1 MKGPPIVAGRT
12 PLRKVTPDMNSG
24 YVLVPSWLLDLQPD
38 GAELRAYCHLA
49 SFGRFDTAKGLYE
62 ECRPSLASLS
72 ERSGLSET
80 HLKRALS
87 GLLGKGAIERTQ
99 RYAEDGKTC
108 LPSVY
113 RVIFGSLV
121 GPGGAASGPGGGAAD
136 GPEGGPPVGRNPEP
150 DTQNQSTQKKDTSSA
165 PPRRGTRLPEDFV
178 VSEQMRAWYRDNVGA
193 RINGAAEHEKF
204 MDYWRAAAGAKGV
217 KLDWPA
223 TWRNWMRTAMERAG
237 TAPTSGAP
245 AGAAAA
251 GKPRYPSAA
260 ERERARMESEQEIL
274 LAAEKHVEEHGGN
287 PEDGAAVFA
296 VVARIKSG
304 ELPLAG
310 RTVMPYI
317 EGEIVRQNGATREVT
332 SHASD

>member
-1 MKGPPIVAGRT
+1 MAIIRGSVPADNFTILDNDW
-12 PLRKVTPDMNSG
+12 LRDAR
-24 YVLVPSWLLDLQPD
+24 LSWK
-38 GAELRAYCHLA
+38 
-49 SFGRFDTAKGLYE
+49 AKGL
-62 ECRPSLASLS
+62 LAYIASHRADYRLTVEQILS
-72 ERSGLSET
+72 EATDGRDAVRAGLRELEDVGYLT
-80 HLKRALS
+80 RIQHR
-87 GLLGKGAIERTQ
+87 GDGGRIEGTTYLLGSTTAGNPVAGADQGERDVS
-99 RYAEDGKTC
+99 AGEASDGK
-108 LPSVY
+108 
-113 RVIFGSLV
+113 
-121 GPGGAASGPGGGAAD
+121 PGAGEPAGKNT
-136 GPEGGPPVGRNPEP
+136 NP
-150 DTQNQSTQKKDTSSA
+150 QKTSEKTTSSA

-193 RINGAAEHEKF
+193 RINGAVEHEKF
-204 MDYWRAAAGAKGV
+204 LDYWRAAAGAKGV

-245 AGAAAA
+245 AGTAAA